1 MTLSRLRKE
10 VCKKLG
16 IKPRQLQNRI
26 KKFAVERKI
35 ADRDV
40 ALLMLAYEQQID
52 VRKPRYKVQKIK
64 LGKFEAELNIQKTA
78 APVPVL
84 AAVQDKRKGTKLG
97 SKQLVIELGKGL
109 KVTDPLLPNQLVNEA
124 IQMANVYPVVYVLE
138 NSVRNLISH
147 VMTARH
153 SDKWWD
159 QKVGWTIKK
168 NVQTR
173 IEKEDKNRWHGKRGA
188 HPIFY
193 TDIEDLKSI
202 IITNW
207 SDFKDIFPNQQWVT
221 VRIDEIGMSRNVVA
235 HNNPLGKRD
244 IQRLKLYLDDWT
256 RQISGVAKAP

>member
-1 MTLSRLRKE
+1 
-10 VCKKLG
+10 
-16 IKPRQLQNRI
+16 
-26 KKFAVERKI
+26 
-35 ADRDV
+35 
-40 ALLMLAYEQQID
+40 
-52 VRKPRYKVQKIK
+52 
-64 LGKFEAELNIQKTA
+64 
-78 APVPVL
+78 
-84 AAVQDKRKGTKLG
+84 
-97 SKQLVIELGKGL
+97 
-109 KVTDPLLPNQLVNEA
+109 
-124 IQMANVYPVVYVLE
+124 
-138 NSVRNLISH
+138 
-147 VMTARH
+147 MTARH

-159 QKVGWTIKK
+159 QKVGSTIKK